1 MSEGQAIKA
10 AAVPTVQKSQ
20 KGETINRSEK
30 AEDVRISNIRAAKS
44 IAMIMRTSLGP
55 KGMDKLLETGKG
67 EVLITNDGATILK
80 NLSVMHPTANLLIQ
94 TSKAQDIEAGDGTTS
109 VVILAGSFLDKAEKL
124 IERGVHPSTIS
135 EGYALGLKKSVE
147 IINKIAQE
155 FDRTSDVSIRQCIK
169 TSLASKIL
177 SQNSAEIEE
186 IVLNSVKR
194 VVDLK
199 TATNLDVNDIK
210 VVKKMG
216 GTMDDIQLID
226 GLAFPDNRP
235 CTNAGGPTKITNP
248 KIAVIQFCLSSPKT
262 DIENNIAI
270 NDYAQIDRVL
280 KEERKYILELVKKI
294 VASEANVL
302 LIQKSIL
309 RDAVNDLALH
319 FLAKKKIMVVRDI
332 ERTDV
337 EFICKTLN
345 CQPIAHIDS
354 LTPEK
359 LGKAAVAE
367 DFELSDGSKIF
378 KIGLDGSKTSTILV
392 RGTSS
397 LVCDEAE
404 RSIHD
409 ALCVVRSLIKIPKI
423 IGGGGAIEIELCRQ
437 LEEYAQSMDRGSV
450 AQVIKAY
457 SEALE
462 VIPLTLAENCGI
474 SPIKV
479 ITELRNRH
487 KNGQTFSGLRAR
499 TGQIVDNAL
508 EHKIV
513 QPALV
518 TISAL
523 TLSTEV
529 TRMILKIDDIL
540 DSR

>member
-1 MSEGQAIKA
+1 MSEGQTKA
-10 AAVPTVQKSQ
+10 AVAPPSKAQ
-20 KGETINRSEK
+20 KGETINRQEK

-55 KGMDKLLETGKG
+55 KGMDKLLETGRG
-67 EVLITNDGATILK
+67 EVIITNDGATILK

-124 IERGVHPSTIS
+124 IEKGVHPSTIS
-135 EGYALGLKKSVE
+135 EGYALALKKSIE
-147 IINKIAQE
+147 IINKVARKIDIE
-155 FDRTSDVSIRQCIK
+155 NDFYLSQCVK
-169 TSLASKIL
+169 TALASKIL
-177 SQNSAEIEE
+177 SQNSAEIEP
-186 IVLNSVKR
+186 IVIQAIKKI
-194 VVDLK
+194 VDIK
-199 TATNLDVNDIK
+199 TATNVDLNDIK
-210 VVKKMG
+210 VVKKLG
-216 GTMDDIQLID
+216 GTMDDIQLIE
-226 GLAFPDNRP
+226 GMAFPDNRP
-235 CTNAGGPTKITNP
+235 TTNAGGPTKIVNP
-248 KIAVIQFCLSSPKT
+248 KIAVLQFCLSSPKT

-294 VASEANVL
+294 AASGANVL
-302 LIQKSIL
+302 LIQKSVL
-309 RDAVNDLALH
+309 RDSINDLALH

-337 EFICKTLN
+337 EFICKSLK
-345 CQPIAHIDS
+345 CVPIAHIDS
-354 LTPEK
+354 LKPEK
-359 LGKAAVAE
+359 LGTAEVAE
-367 DFELSDGSKIF
+367 DLELSDGSKIF
-378 KIGLDGSKTSTILV
+378 RIGIEKSTTSTILV
-392 RGTSS
+392 RGTSN
-397 LVCDEAE
+397 LVVDEAE

-409 ALCVVRSLIKIPKI
+409 ALCVLRCLIKNKGV
-423 IGGGGAIEIELCRQ
+423 IGGGGAIEIELWRQ
-437 LEEYAQSMDRGSV
+437 LEEYSQSMDKGALS
-450 AQVIKAY
+450 QVIKAY

-462 VIPLTLAENCGI
+462 IIPLTLAENCGI

-479 ITELRNRH
+479 ITELRNKH
-487 KNGQTFSGLRAR
+487 KNGLTFSGLKAR
-499 TGQIVDNAL
+499 TGQIVDDAL
-508 EHKIV
+508 EHKIM

>member
-1 MSEGQAIKA
+1 MSEGQARPAATVPNTKA
-10 AAVPTVQKSQ
+10 Q
-20 KGETINRSEK
+20 KGETVNKSEK

-55 KGMDKLLETGKG
+55 KGMDKLLETGKK

-94 TSKAQDIEAGDGTTS
+94 TSKAQDVEAGDGTTS
-109 VVILAGSFLDKAEKL
+109 VVILAGAFLDKAEKL
-124 IERGVHPSTIS
+124 IERGLHPTTIS
-135 EGYALGLKKSVE
+135 EGYALALKKSIEV
-147 IINKIAQE
+147 INRVAKKIDIEDEDYLVQ
-155 FDRTSDVSIRQCIK
+155 SVK
-169 TSLASKIL
+169 TALASKIL
-177 SQNSAEIEE
+177 AQNSAEVAPLAIQAIKH
-186 IVLNSVKR
+186 IVDIKTASN
-194 VVDLK
+194 VDL
-199 TATNLDVNDIK
+199 NDIK
-210 VVKKMG
+210 VVKKLG
-216 GTMDDIQLID
+216 GTMDDVQLVD
-226 GLAFPDNRP
+226 GLCFPDNRP
-235 CTNAGGPTKITNP
+235 STAAGGPTKIPNP
-248 KIAVIQFCLSSPKT
+248 KIAVLQFCLSSPKT

-270 NDYAQIDRVL
+270 TDYAQIDRVL

-294 VASEANVL
+294 SASGANVL

-309 RDAVNDLALH
+309 RDSVNDLALH

-345 CQPIAHIDS
+345 CVPIAHVDN
-354 LTPEK
+354 LKPEK
-359 LGKAAVAE
+359 LGTAELAE
-367 DFELSDGSKIF
+367 DVELSDGSKVF
-378 KIGLDGSKTSTILV
+378 KIIVRNSPTATILV
-392 RGTSS
+392 RGTSN
-397 LVCDEAE
+397 LVCDEVD

-409 ALCVVRSLIKIPKI
+409 ALCVLRCLIKNKGV
-423 IGGGGAIEIELCRQ
+423 IGGGGAIEIELWRQ
-437 LEEYAQSMDRGSV
+437 LEEYAQSLDKGALS
-450 AQVIKAY
+450 QVVKAY

-479 ITELRNRH
+479 ITELRNKHRKGH
-487 KNGQTFSGLRAR
+487 TFAGLKAR
-499 TGQIVDNAL
+499 TGHIVDDTLHN
-508 EHKIV
+508 KIM